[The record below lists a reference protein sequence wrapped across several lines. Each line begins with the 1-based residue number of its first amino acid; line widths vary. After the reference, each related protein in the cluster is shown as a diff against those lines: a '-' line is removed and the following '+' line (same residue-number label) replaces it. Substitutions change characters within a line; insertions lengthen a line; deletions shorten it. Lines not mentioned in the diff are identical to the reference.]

1 MSVVRRHNPPAVHA
15 PLGRYHHATVHP
27 LGNGL
32 KRLVMAGQVGIKPD
46 GTLPPDLG
54 GADRAGLRQP
64 ARGARL
70 GRHERRRPGEDHLL
84 HHRQVARSA

>member
-1 MSVVRRHNPPAVHA
+1 MSVVRRHNPPTVHA

-46 GTLPPDLG
+46 GTLPADLG
-54 GADRAGLRQP
+54 GADRAGL
-64 ARGARL
+64 
-70 GRHERRRPGEDHLL
+70 
-84 HHRQVARSA
+84 